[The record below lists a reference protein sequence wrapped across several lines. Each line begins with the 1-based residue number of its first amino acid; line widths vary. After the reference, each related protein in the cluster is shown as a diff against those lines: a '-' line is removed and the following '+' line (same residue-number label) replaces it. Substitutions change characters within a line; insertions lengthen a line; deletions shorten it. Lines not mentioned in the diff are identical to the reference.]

1 MKDTVYVFQCGN
13 AYGLTHDK
21 TGSNLP
27 AEMGGGE
34 WKLLKT
40 ATFDGSAPPSGMDV
54 EWQER
59 GSAVHAGIMMNG
71 FFVGEANALPIGIL

>member
-1 MKDTVYVFQCGN
+1 MFDKVYVFQSGD
-13 AYGLTHDK
+13 AYGLTHDQ
-21 TGSNLP
+21 TGANLP
-27 AEMGGGE
+27 AEKGGP

-71 FFVGEANALPIGIL
+71 FFVGEAESLPIGIL

>member
-1 MKDTVYVFQCGN
+1 MPNTVYVFQSGD
-13 AYGLTHDK
+13 AYGLTHDQ

-27 AEMGGGE
+27 AEKGGQ

-40 ATFDGSAPPSGMDV
+40 ATFDGSAPPSGMDI

-59 GSAVHAGIMMNG
+59 GAAVQAGITMNG